1 MENLFK
7 LSEDGKTLI
16 KVLSR
21 ILNHITIPSGVEV
34 IGKEAFAHYKVL
46 LSVDIPETVTKKVDG
61 TAIHFLFSL
70 PVPA

>member
-46 LSVDIPETVTKKVDG
+46 LSVDIQ
-61 TAIHFLFSL
+61 
-70 PVPA
+70 